1 MSDTPLRHLLKQLH
15 HTLEGGG
22 PVSDEDRQLL
32 RQLST
37 DIQGA
42 LAEPGKPEEGS
53 SLLDQLQGAITR
65 FEVTHPELSAA
76 MLQASKQLG
85 DMGI

>member
-1 MSDTPLRHLLKQLH
+1 MSDTPLRNLLKQLH
-15 HTLEGGG
+15 HTLEGSG
-22 PVSDEDRQLL
+22 PIADEDRQLL
-32 RQLST
+32 RQLSA

-53 SLLDQLQGAITR
+53 SLLDQLQAAITR
-65 FEVTHPELSAA
+65 FEVSHPDLSAA
-76 MLQASKQLG
+76 MLQASKKLG